1 MKILYGTTNPA
12 KLASMREAL
21 AGLDIELI
29 SLADIDGDI
38 PEVREDGDTPL
49 MNAEK
54 KALCYYETFGMPV
67 FSCDS
72 GLYFY
77 SLPEFSPG
85 THVRTVGGR
94 RLSDDEMLEYYGS
107 LAARHGDITAG
118 YQNGICFIYD
128 REHIYRDDSERLWG
142 NKFII
147 TSKPHE
153 KRVKGFPL
161 DSLSKRLDSGEYYYN
176 SPETKA
182 SNVFKGFREFFLDV
196 MEEMK
201 NG

>member
-12 KLASMREAL
+12 KLASMKKAL
-21 AGLDIELI
+21 EGLDIELI
-29 SLADIDGDI
+29 SLADIDGEI
-38 PEVREDGDTPL
+38 PEVKEDGDTPL
-49 MNAEK
+49 ANAGE
-54 KALCYYETFGMPV
+54 KALAYYNTFGMPV

-72 GLYFY
+72 GLFFY
-77 SLPEFSPG
+77 SLPEYSPK
-85 THVRTVGGR
+85 TKVRTVGGR
-94 RLSDDEMLEYYGS
+94 RLSDDEMLEYYGG
-107 LAARHGDITAG
+107 LAEKYGDITAG

-147 TSKPHE
+147 TAKPHE

-161 DSLSKRLDSGEYYYN
+161 DSLSKRMDSGEYYYD

-182 SNVFKGFREFFLDV
+182 SNVHKGFRQFFIEVMGKLRDV
-196 MEEMK
+196 
-201 NG
+201 